1 MKDSKFYQ
9 KKEVEMNLTKFF
21 TGRQK
26 DISPLNSI
34 KLMGFGTK
42 NISEGTCLN
51 ERLKILSKKRG

>member
-1 MKDSKFYQ
+1 MS
-9 KKEVEMNLTKFF
+9 LTKFF